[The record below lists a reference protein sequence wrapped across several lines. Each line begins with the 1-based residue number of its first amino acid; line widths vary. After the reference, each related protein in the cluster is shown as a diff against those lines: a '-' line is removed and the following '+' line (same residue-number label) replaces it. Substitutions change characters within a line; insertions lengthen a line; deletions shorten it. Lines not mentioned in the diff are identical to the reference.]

1 MKQHWLFCI
10 CILVLFP
17 VFGHGQDCYIR
28 SKANDINPDQLCSPV
43 QVVTWEVSYVD
54 VNDAGTPVEI
64 HFDWDDG
71 DSETITA
78 TEIDPAN
85 SEWVAIASH
94 TYVSDDDICNHR
106 PMATLVV
113 NGVMCTSS
121 AQEQIVTVW
130 DDDNTNGG
138 RVNASPDVYPICV
151 GNGATMQF
159 DDNTLFNCV
168 PPQEED
174 VPNDRTR
181 WIQWVYG
188 TNITMT
194 GAPVMVDGVVR
205 TYPFEGPV
213 IELTGPVTGSNERS
227 LPITVAN
234 DKLVGQEFEVEL
246 RYWNFCNPYPT
257 SDPVTDRSVIRIVD
271 IPDATIT
278 PVDTLCVY
286 DSNFR
291 LTAAT
296 EGGTWSG
303 TGIVNASTGEFSPT
317 LAGIGTHTITY
328 HVTAGNDCSSTDT
341 EEIVVRPGPDGTITP
356 ADPFCTYDT
365 PYDLEAASAMGT
377 WTGIGITNS
386 STGLFDPVIA
396 GPGSHIIGFESVPD
410 ANGCVGIDTV
420 ELEVVEPPF
429 AEFLTPHGAW
439 CQTADNQ
446 SVAEI
451 LISGSESS
459 TFDLVLDILGIR
471 DTLQNLSND
480 TVSILL
486 NNEAGL
492 NQYKLVKIIEYHG
505 NNTCETELFDTLNM
519 EVHPMPAIEFTAK
532 YDDLCSPVE
541 VNFESTEGYEMYT
554 WNFGDGTLQ
563 MTPSSL
569 VSHTYYYDYS
579 AVPQRNDTVFHIQLI
594 VETDFGCTDSL
605 NDSIHIY
612 PTPEADFFVN
622 PLVQDFPDSEI
633 ELINL
638 SSSGNWS
645 YYWDFGDDNSDSRK
659 DPEQHTYQD
668 WGLYDVELI
677 TFSPYCRDS
686 ITKQIQITPPP
697 PQAIFEPDTSG
708 CPPLD
713 VSFRNQSVYADTYV
727 WDFDDGSY
735 STEASPT
742 HRFYQSKAHQVE
754 LVAYGLAGT
763 DTSKQI
769 ILVHPSPKALFEA
782 YPREAKNL
790 KQVFKFLNN
799 SINGDKYMWDF
810 GDGNTSIDENP
821 AHIYKEPGIFTV
833 SLYVWSDKNCPD
845 TLVLEKLINV
855 MEGEGSTV
863 FPNAFVWNGTGPS
876 GGNWG
881 ENAIDNTIFHPHME
895 NAVELRMLI
904 YTRWGEMIW
913 ETNSVYVG
921 WDGYL
926 LSGELVEPGVYVYKA
941 WVSYRDGSQE
951 VLAGDVTF
959 FH

>member
-1 MKQHWLFCI
+1 
-10 CILVLFP
+10 
-17 VFGHGQDCYIR
+17 
-28 SKANDINPDQLCSPV
+28 V
-43 QVVTWEVSYVD
+43 QVVTWEISYVD
-54 VNDAGTPVEI
+54 VNDAGTLVEI

-71 DSETITA
+71 DSETIVA
-78 TEIDPAN
+78 TEINDTI
-85 SEWVAIASH
+85 SEWQVIASH
-94 TYVSDDDICNHR
+94 TYISEDDICNHR
-106 PMATLVV
+106 PIATLVV
-113 NGVMCTSS
+113 NGEMCTSS

-130 DDDNTNGG
+130 DNDNSNGG

-151 GNGATMQF
+151 GNAAIMQF

-174 VPNDRTR
+174 VPNNRTR

-188 TNITMT
+188 TNNSMT
-194 GAPVMVDGVVR
+194 GAPVLVDGVAGF
-205 TYPFEGPV
+205 YPFAGPV
-213 IELTGPVTGSNERS
+213 IELTGPVTGSNEQS
-227 LPITVAN
+227 LPISVAN

-246 RYWNFCNPYPT
+246 RYWNYCNPYPT

-278 PVDTLCVY
+278 PVDTLCEFN
-286 DSNFR
+286 SNIT
-291 LTAAT
+291 LSAAT

-303 TGIVNASTGEFSPT
+303 PGIINASTGEFSPRI
-317 LAGIGTHTITY
+317 AGNGTHTISY
-328 HVTAGNDCSSTDT
+328 VVTAGNDCSSTDT
-341 EEIVVRPGPDGTITP
+341 EDIVVRPGPDGTITP
-356 ADPFCTYDT
+356 VDPFCSYDS
-365 PYDLEAASAMGT
+365 PYDLEAASALGT
-377 WTGIGITNS
+377 WTGNGITNS
-386 STGLFDPVIA
+386 NTGLFDPTVA
-396 GPGSHIIGFESVPD
+396 GPGNHIIAFESVPD

-420 ELEVVEPPF
+420 ELDVMEPPF
-429 AEFLTPHGAW
+429 AEFLTSDGAW

-446 SVAEI
+446 STAEI
-451 LISGSESS
+451 LIDGSENS
-459 TFDLVLDILGIR
+459 TFELILEVQGIR
-471 DTLQNLSND
+471 DTLVNLSNG
-480 TVSILL
+480 TVPILL

-492 NQYKLVKIIEYHG
+492 NQYNLVKIIEYHG

-519 EVHPMPAIEFTAK
+519 EVHPMPVAQFTAS

-541 VNFESTEGYEMYT
+541 VEFESVEGYSMYT
-554 WNFGDGTLQ
+554 WDFGDGNLQ
-563 MTPSSL
+563 MTPNML
-569 VSHTYYYDYS
+569 VSHTYHFDYND
-579 AVPQRNDTVFHIQLI
+579 VFQRTDTVYHIQLI
-594 VETDFGCTDSL
+594 VETDFGCTNLLS
-605 NDSIHIY
+605 DSIIIY
-612 PTPEADFFVN
+612 PTPVADFFVN
-622 PLVQDFPDSEI
+622 PVVQDFPDSEI

-638 SSSGNWS
+638 SSPGNWS
-645 YYWDFGDDNSDSRK
+645 YYWNFGDGNSDSQK
-659 DPEQHTYQD
+659 DPEQHTYEN
-668 WGLYDVELI
+668 WGLYDVELL

-686 ITKQIQITPPP
+686 ISKQIQITPPP

-713 VSFRNQSVYADTYV
+713 VTFKNQSVYADSYV
-727 WDFDDGSY
+727 WNFDDGSY
-735 STEASPT
+735 STEASPK
-742 HRFYQSKAHQVE
+742 HKFWQSKAHQVE
-754 LVAYGLAGT
+754 LVAYGLSGT
-763 DTSKQI
+763 DTAKQI

-799 SINGDKYMWDF
+799 SLDGNRFLWDF
-810 GDGNTSIDENP
+810 GDGNTSSDENP
-821 AHIYKEPGIFTV
+821 AHVYKEPGIFTV
-833 SLYVWSDKNCPD
+833 SLYVWSDQNCPD
-845 TLVLEKLINV
+845 SLIQEKLINV

-951 VLAGDVTF
+951 VMAGDVTF

>member
-1 MKQHWLFCI
+1 MKSYWLYTI
-10 CILVLFP
+10 CALLIFP
-17 VFGHGQDCYIR
+17 VLGYGQDCNIL

-43 QVVTWEVSYVD
+43 QVVTWEVSYVE
-54 VNDAGTPVEI
+54 VIHAGTLVEI

-71 DSETITA
+71 NTETILA
-78 TEIDPAN
+78 TEIDAAT
-85 SEWVAIASH
+85 SEWLAIASH
-94 TYVSDDDICNHR
+94 TYISYDDICNHR
-106 PMATLVV
+106 PIATLVV
-113 NGVMCTSS
+113 NGVICSSS

-130 DDDNTNGG
+130 DNDNTNGG

-194 GAPVMVDGVVR
+194 GAPVMVDGVVQS
-205 TYPFEGPV
+205 YPFAGPV

-246 RYWNFCNPYPT
+246 RYWNYCNPYPT
-257 SDPVTDRSVIRIVD
+257 SDPVTDLSVIRIVA

-278 PVDTLCVY
+278 PVDTLCEFE
-286 DSNFR
+286 SNIN
-291 LTAAT
+291 LSAAT

-303 TGIVNASTGEFSPT
+303 TGIVNESTGEFSPRV
-317 LAGIGTHTITY
+317 AGSGTHTITY

-341 EEIVVRPGPDGTITP
+341 EDIVVRPGPNGTITP
-356 ADPFCTYDT
+356 VDPFCTYDS
-365 PYDLEAASAMGT
+365 PYDLEAASALGT
-377 WTGIGITNS
+377 WNGSGIINS
-386 STGLFDPVIA
+386 NTGLFDPTVA
-396 GPGSHIIGFESVPD
+396 GPGAHIIAFESVPD
-410 ANGCVGIDTV
+410 AYGCVGLDTE
-420 ELEVVEPPF
+420 ELNVMEPPY
-429 AEFLTPHGAW
+429 AEFLTPDGEW

-446 SVAEI
+446 SIAEI
-451 LISGSESS
+451 LISGAENS
-459 TFDLVLDILGIR
+459 TFDLILEVLGIL
-471 DTLQNLSND
+471 DTLQNLSNG

-492 NQYKLVKIIEYHG
+492 NQYNLVKIIEYHG
-505 NNTCETELFDTLNM
+505 NNTCETDLFDTLNM
-519 EVHPMPAIEFTAK
+519 EIHPLPAIELTAL

-541 VNFESTEGYEMYT
+541 VDFESDEGYETYT
-554 WNFGDGTLQ
+554 WDFGDGNLQ
-563 MTPSSL
+563 MTANNQ
-569 VSHTYYYDYS
+569 VSHTYHFDYS
-579 AVPQRNDTVFHIQLI
+579 EIFQRTDTVFHIRLI
-594 VETDFGCTDSL
+594 VETAFGCADSL
-605 NDSIHIY
+605 IDSIHIY

-633 ELINL
+633 SLINL
-638 SSSGNWS
+638 SSPGNWS
-645 YYWDFGDDNSDSRK
+645 YLWNFGDGSSDSRQ
-659 DPEQHTYQD
+659 DPEQHTYED
-668 WGLYDVELI
+668 WGQYDVELI

-686 ITKQIQITPPP
+686 ITKQIQITPPS

-713 VSFRNQSVYADTYV
+713 VSFRNQSIYADSYI

-735 STEASPT
+735 STEVSPT
-742 HRFYQSKAHQVE
+742 HRFYQSKAHQVK
-754 LVAYGLAGT
+754 LIAYGLSGT
-763 DTSKQI
+763 DTAKQI
-769 ILVHPSPKALFEA
+769 ILVYPTPKALFEA

-799 SINGDKYMWDF
+799 SIDGDTYLWDF
-810 GDGNTSIDENP
+810 GDGNTSSDENP
-821 AHIYKEPGIFTV
+821 AHVYKEPGIFTV
-833 SLYVWSDKNCPD
+833 SLYVWSDHSCPD
-845 TLVLEKLINV
+845 TLILEKLINV
-855 MEGEGSTV
+855 MEGEGNTV
-863 FPNAFVWNGTGPS
+863 FPNAFKWNGTGPS

-895 NAVELRMLI
+895 NAVDLHMLI
-904 YTRWGEMIW
+904 FTRWGEMIW
-913 ETNSVYVG
+913 ETTDKYIG

-926 LSGELVEPGVYVYKA
+926 KSGELVDQGIYVYKA
-941 WVSYRDGSQE
+941 WVTYRDGSQE

-959 FH
+959 LY